1 MLSHRLHPKPA
12 CLADGLI
19 VNAFFSSKFSFPWE
33 SVTFSQHNKTLI
45 DIIDPFYLGFSL
57 TAIQVQDIIV
67 EAVKIDP

>member
-1 MLSHRLHPKPA
+1 MH
-12 CLADGLI
+12 
-19 VNAFFSSKFSFPWE
+19 FFPSKFSFPWE
-33 SVTFSQHNKTLI
+33 SLTFSQHNKTLI